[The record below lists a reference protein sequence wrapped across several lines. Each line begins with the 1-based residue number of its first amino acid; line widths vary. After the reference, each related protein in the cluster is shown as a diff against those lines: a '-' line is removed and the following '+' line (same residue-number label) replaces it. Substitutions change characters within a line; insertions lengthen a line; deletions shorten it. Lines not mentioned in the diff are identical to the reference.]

1 LVRNSISGVAE
12 ISAKSTTWCAKPAQ
26 SGVGHLHG
34 ALCGILLCFAS
45 GLVQGCYV
53 YTPVTGAPAPTTY
66 VALDITDRGRVGLGD
81 LIGPAATRVEG
92 VLQSQTDSAYALNV
106 TSVGYLNGQSNR
118 WSGEPLMVRK
128 DFIGNLRERKFSRG
142 RTALATGSAVGGIL
156 VFALTRGLF
165 GFGGGS
171 GGGGGDPAEQ

>member
-1 LVRNSISGVAE
+1 MFRDCIRSVAE
-12 ISAKSTTWCAKPAQ
+12 IGAKSTTWCAKPTQ

-34 ALCGILLCFAS
+34 ALRGILLCFAS
-45 GLVQGCYV
+45 GLIQGCYV
-53 YTPVTGAPAPTTY
+53 YTPVMGHPAPTAY

-92 VLQSQTDSAYALNV
+92 VVQSETDSVYALNV
-106 TSVGYLNGQSNR
+106 ASVGYLNGQSNR
-118 WSGEPLMVRK
+118 WSGEPLTVRK
-128 DFIGNLRERKFSRG
+128 DFIGSVRERKFSRG
-142 RTALATGSAVGGIL
+142 RTALATGSAVGGVL
-156 VFALTRGLF
+156 LFALTRGLL